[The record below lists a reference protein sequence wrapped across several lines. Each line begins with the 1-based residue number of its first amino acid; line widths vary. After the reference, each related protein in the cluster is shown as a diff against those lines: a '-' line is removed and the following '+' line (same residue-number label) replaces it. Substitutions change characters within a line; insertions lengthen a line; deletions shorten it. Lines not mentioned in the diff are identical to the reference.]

1 MKNFGKNTQIW
12 KILKS
17 LLWPSDKLH
26 LTSFWSECK
35 KLPGTKS
42 FLQKRMKKM
51 NDMDITWWKERRE
64 STKKQLLEGTMET
77 VRILGEFYA
86 RGQLTPE
93 LIQAAYARE
102 REKDRF
108 LRLDLEACEAAL
120 LGKG

>member
-1 MKNFGKNTQIW
+1 
-12 KILKS
+12 
-17 LLWPSDKLH
+17 
-26 LTSFWSECK
+26 
-35 KLPGTKS
+35 
-42 FLQKRMKKM
+42 M
-51 NDMDITWWKERRE
+51 NDMDIIWWKERRE

-93 LIQAAYARE
+93 LVQTAYARE